1 MSLPDTAKLFQADCA
16 KAGIN
21 IELNVMEYNAWND
34 KVSIAKNFTLEMQGG
49 FQGPDPAALASRVG
63 TTGSMNQSSYS
74 NAQVDALFAE
84 AAQIGDQDQRA
95 ELYKQAQAILAEEL
109 PIVPIVQYTSYTG
122 HNARII
128 NAPIDGAGKWGWAE
142 YTFTDFSE

>member
-1 MSLPDTAKLFQADCA
+1 
-16 KAGIN
+16 
-21 IELNVMEYNAWND
+21 
-34 KVSIAKNFTLEMQGG
+34 
-49 FQGPDPAALASRVG
+49 
-63 TTGSMNQSSYS
+63 MNQSSYS
-74 NAQVDALFAE
+74 NAEVDALFAE
-84 AAQIGDQDQRA
+84 AAKIGDQDQRA

-122 HNARII
+122 HNAKII